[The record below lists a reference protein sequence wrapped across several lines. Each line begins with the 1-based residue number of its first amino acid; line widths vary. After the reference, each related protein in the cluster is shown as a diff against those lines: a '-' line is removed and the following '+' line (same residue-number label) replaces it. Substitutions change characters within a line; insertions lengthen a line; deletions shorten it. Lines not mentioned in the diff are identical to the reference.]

1 IAVMGDCQLSFEVVD
16 LNRLAVAQVIAAGGA
31 VTDVTNS
38 DLTMRKLLHF
48 FLGKYF
54 TNKAESLMGSEHP
67 IFIDHNPAA
76 FLAAMLECI

>member
-1 IAVMGDCQLSFEVVD
+1 MGYCQLSFQMVD
-16 LNRLAVAQVIAAGGA
+16 LNGLAVAQVIATGGA
-31 VTDVTNS
+31 ISHMADSN
-38 DLTMRKLLHF
+38 LAFGKLLHF

-54 TNKAESLMGSEHP
+54 ADKAESLMGSEHP